1 MYHIYDRNKALL
13 LKDKTSLLDVTMFL
27 KIQSEKTSLLHTLHI
42 SNNEWQCEGTKVIA
56 YLNLM
61 HLEAKHEGVNYAK
74 IELDH
79 S

>member
-42 SNNEWQCEGTKVIA
+42 SNNE
-56 YLNLM
+56 
-61 HLEAKHEGVNYAK
+61 
-74 IELDH
+74 
-79 S
+79 